1 MEIGTYPNCNDG
13 DKPPNKVALERWEDG
28 YKCGWTMDSGSSI
41 GIGWV
46 RESTGG
52 TVVHPNGTSNVWNM

>member
-1 MEIGTYPNCNDG
+1 
-13 DKPPNKVALERWEDG
+13 
-28 YKCGWTMDSGSSI
+28 MDSGSSI

-52 TVVHPNGTSNVWNM
+52 TVVHPNGTSNV